1 MHVPQHQTA
10 PHFMGP
16 QLVVLLHW
24 FNVCCPIK
32 IRCIYPPFLILTRVS
47 RTGHETSTGT
57 SYCAAIVASNLVN
70 ALLYPYRTSV
80 GLLLWRLLLQRDP
93 AGRRTLPG
101 GSVIEMD
108 LYTSLLL
115 VFLLFPLQTWSQ
127 TVQDDWTA
135 PAAPDGST
143 PLQTGT
149 KFTLLW
155 KSGLQNSFETYCPEC
170 DTKKLDLWITNF
182 NGTKYT
188 SKIGRE

>member
-1 MHVPQHQTA
+1 
-10 PHFMGP
+10 
-16 QLVVLLHW
+16 
-24 FNVCCPIK
+24 
-32 IRCIYPPFLILTRVS
+32 
-47 RTGHETSTGT
+47 
-57 SYCAAIVASNLVN
+57 
-70 ALLYPYRTSV
+70 
-80 GLLLWRLLLQRDP
+80 
-93 AGRRTLPG
+93 
-101 GSVIEMD
+101 MD
-108 LYTSLLL
+108 LYVS
-115 VFLLFPLQTWSQ
+115 FLLAFYLFSLQAWSQ

-155 KSGLQNSFETYCPEC
+155 KSGLQNSFETYCPKC